1 LPSCRVLPTF
11 PSIVLLTLPPRRGL
25 PGSSSTPLFL
35 LHSQLVD
42 ISPFRRRRSPHTC
55 SSFTPPLHHRIHS
68 WNRWFPLT
76 LTLYRPPARVFPMRP
91 GRGGRHGTERS
102 PGRWGRCSRRAEP
115 VFPSAPRRRTID
127 RWRHPVEFP

>member
-1 LPSCRVLPTF
+1 MGSWTAVVFFTSRRRHTRGLSDWGSDVCSSDLRSVATWMPSCRVLPTF
-11 PSIVLLTLPPRRGL
+11 PSIVLLTLPPRRRL
-25 PGSSSTPLFL
+25 PGRSSTPLFL

-76 LTLYRPPARVFPMRP
+76 LTFNLFASTQNNLR
-91 GRGGRHGTERS
+91 RS
-102 PGRWGRCSRRAEP
+102 E
-115 VFPSAPRRRTID
+115 
-127 RWRHPVEFP
+127 E